1 MKKILFIASILIIC
15 QYSGYAQQST
25 PSNAEIVKAATRKKI
40 AATDYTRIF
49 LPGIAISET
58 QKPQVNKLILE
69 FLDEKR
75 ALNAENR
82 KTPGVYE
89 QQQPALFNNFKTKL
103 AGVLNAQ
110 QMNAFLASKPATGE
124 KTNMLRSIF
133 Y

>member
-1 MKKILFIASILIIC
+1 MKKVLFIASILSIC
-15 QYSGYAQQST
+15 HYAGYAQQNS
-25 PSNAEIVKAATRKKI
+25 SSSAEIVKAAARKKM

-49 LPGIAISET
+49 LPGIAVSET
-58 QKPQVNKLILE
+58 QKPQVNKLILQ

-103 AGVLNAQ
+103 AEVLSEAQ
-110 QMNAFLASKPATGE
+110 MSAFLASKPATGE

>member
-1 MKKILFIASILIIC
+1 MKKILFIAGILVIC
-15 QYSGYAQQST
+15 QYAGYAQQSS
-25 PSNAEIVKAATRKKI
+25 PSRTEIVKAGTNKMLAS
-40 AATDYTRIF
+40 TDYTRIF
-49 LPGIAISET
+49 LPGIAVSET

-69 FLDEKR
+69 FLNEKR

-103 AGVLNAQ
+103 AGVLSAAQ
-110 QMNAFLASKPATGE
+110 MSAFLASKPATGE